1 MEIES
6 KENLHQQLLVEK
18 HPEPVDS
25 KFSYYHEIM
34 CDSTDFSDSMGQII
48 YYENTIT
55 QDFFSYLGLLWLG
68 LSLSIGL
75 TIFNFFRPGGTLK
88 AITFVFELFSF
99 YTWFVGIDAKNRLK
113 MEVQRCFMICLAGI
127 VVIKS
132 VVFVIDCF
140 TLMNWRHDFRENVL
154 IENNKFKSVDLHL
167 IFSFL
172 QIALGV
178 YIYPQGKRLMK
189 LFIKRRAVILNEDKS
204 ITDGLAIL

>member
-6 KENLHQQLLVEK
+6 KENLHHHLLAEK
-18 HPEPVDS
+18 HHDPDEV

-34 CDSTDFSDSMGQII
+34 SDSTDFSDSMGQII
-48 YYENTIT
+48 YYENIIT
-55 QDFFSYLGLLWLG
+55 QDFFSYLGFLWLG

-75 TIFNFFRPGGTLK
+75 AILNFLRPEGILK
-88 AITFVFELFSF
+88 VITFVFELFSL

-113 MEVQRCFMICLAGI
+113 MEVQRYFMICLAGM
-127 VVIKS
+127 VILKS
-132 VVFVIDCF
+132 AVFVIDCF
-140 TLMNWRHDFRENVL
+140 TLMNWRHDFRENGL

-178 YIYPQGKRLMK
+178 YIYPQGKKLMK